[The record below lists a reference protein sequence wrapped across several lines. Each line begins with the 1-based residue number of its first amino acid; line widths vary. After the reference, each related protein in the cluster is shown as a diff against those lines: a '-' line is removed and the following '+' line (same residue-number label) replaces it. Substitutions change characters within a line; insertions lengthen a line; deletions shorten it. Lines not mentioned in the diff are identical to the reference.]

1 MRKKLLSI
9 VAVWLVTLSA
19 SGQDIYLPVLQQ
31 IEQNS
36 TTLNALKEQLE
47 AQKIGNKTGLTPAN
61 PEVEC
66 GYLWGSP
73 AVNGNRKDVSLQ
85 QTFDFPTAYVH
96 RGKLS
101 DLQNNSAACQYASER
116 MDLMLS
122 AKKVCIEL
130 VYYNAL
136 RQIYARQLGNAAK
149 IASAQE
155 KMNKTGETNRLEY
168 NKAMINYA
176 NMENEVRRI
185 DIERQRLQAELTAL
199 NGGQPI
205 PFDVSEYQSSVLPE
219 NFDTWFAEA
228 EAGMPALQYL
238 RSEIEV
244 SKRKIQL
251 SRADALPKL
260 SLGYMGEFVP
270 GQDFQGVTFG
280 ISIPLWENKNRIKQA
295 KAEARASESMAEDA
309 KVKYYNHL
317 NNLFSQVKQLQV
329 SVRGYADALKNNA
342 NDELLN
348 KAYSLGEISLMDYL
362 LEMEYYYI
370 AYDKLLQTERDLE
383 LALAEL
389 TAFRL

>member
-9 VAVWLVTLSA
+9 VAVWLVALSA

-61 PEVEC
+61 PEVEF

-73 AVNGNRKDVSLQ
+73 AANGNRKDVSLQ

-101 DLQNNSAACQYASER
+101 DLQNNSAAFQYASER

-176 NMENEVRRI
+176 DMENEVRRI

-309 KVKYYNHL
+309 KVKYYNRL

-342 NDELLN
+342 NEELLN

>member
-9 VAVWLVTLSA
+9 VAVWLVALSA

-61 PEVEC
+61 PEVEF

-185 DIERQRLQAELTAL
+185 DIERQRLQAELTAM

-309 KVKYYNHL
+309 KVKYYNRL

-342 NDELLN
+342 NEELLN

-362 LEMEYYYI
+362 LEMEYYFI
-370 AYDKLLQTERDLE
+370 TYDKLLQTERDLE

>member
-1 MRKKLLSI
+1 
-9 VAVWLVTLSA
+9 
-19 SGQDIYLPVLQQ
+19 
-31 IEQNS
+31 
-36 TTLNALKEQLE
+36 
-47 AQKIGNKTGLTPAN
+47 
-61 PEVEC
+61 
-66 GYLWGSP
+66 
-73 AVNGNRKDVSLQ
+73 
-85 QTFDFPTAYVH
+85 
-96 RGKLS
+96 
-101 DLQNNSAACQYASER
+101 

-309 KVKYYNHL
+309 KVKYYNRL

-362 LEMEYYYI
+362 LEMEYYFI
-370 AYDKLLQTERDLE
+370 TYDKLLQTERDLE

>member
-1 MRKKLLSI
+1 M
-9 VAVWLVTLSA
+9 
-19 SGQDIYLPVLQQ
+19 
-31 IEQNS
+31 
-36 TTLNALKEQLE
+36 
-47 AQKIGNKTGLTPAN
+47 
-61 PEVEC
+61 
-66 GYLWGSP
+66 
-73 AVNGNRKDVSLQ
+73 
-85 QTFDFPTAYVH
+85 
-96 RGKLS
+96 
-101 DLQNNSAACQYASER
+101 
-116 MDLMLS
+116 
-122 AKKVCIEL
+122 
-130 VYYNAL
+130 
-136 RQIYARQLGNAAK
+136 
-149 IASAQE
+149 
-155 KMNKTGETNRLEY
+155 
-168 NKAMINYA
+168 
-176 NMENEVRRI
+176 
-185 DIERQRLQAELTAL
+185 
-199 NGGQPI
+199 
-205 PFDVSEYQSSVLPE
+205 
-219 NFDTWFAEA
+219 
-228 EAGMPALQYL
+228 
-238 RSEIEV
+238 

-342 NDELLN
+342 NEELLN

>member
-9 VAVWLVTLSA
+9 VAVWLVALSA

-61 PEVEC
+61 PEVEFGC
-66 GYLWGSP
+66 LWGSP

-101 DLQNNSAACQYASER
+101 NLQNNSAACQYASER

-136 RQIYARQLGNAAK
+136 RQIYERQLGNAAK
-149 IASAQE
+149 IASAHE

-168 NKAMINYA
+168 NKAKINYA

-309 KVKYYNHL
+309 KVKYYNRL

-342 NDELLN
+342 NEELLN

-362 LEMEYYYI
+362 LEMEYYFI
-370 AYDKLLQTERDLE
+370 TYDKLLQTERDLE

>member
-9 VAVWLVTLSA
+9 VAVWLVALSA

-61 PEVEC
+61 PEVEF
-66 GYLWGSP
+66 GYLWGSR

-309 KVKYYNHL
+309 KVKYYNRL

-329 SVRGYADALKNNA
+329 SVRGYADALKKNA
-342 NDELLN
+342 NEELLN

-362 LEMEYYYI
+362 HEMEYYYI